1 MSRTNE
7 KTSRAGGPD
16 GGRGPAG
23 NRFNVTHAP
32 ILAQDVYN
40 LLGKLP
46 PAGHSHRLLTCW
58 LERHALERRLEL
70 QYHAGTL
77 IDRFPGCPTQ
87 ASRQVDQITLRK
99 DSITALLRHL
109 AVGDG
114 ERRA

>member
-1 MSRTNE
+1 MSRANG

-16 GGRGPAG
+16 GGRGPASS
-23 NRFNVTHAP
+23 RFNVTHAP

-46 PAGHSHRLLTCW
+46 PAGHSRRLLNLW

-70 QYHAGTL
+70 QHRAGSL
-77 IDRFPGCPTQ
+77 IDQFPGCPIQ
-87 ASRQVDQITLRK
+87 ASQRVDRITLRA
-99 DSITALLRHL
+99 DSITALLRRL
-109 AVGDG
+109 AVGGG